1 MRSAPCRLAPV
12 KFACDQYGAP
22 GVIRFIAVS
31 PDAKSACAPADAR
44 RNQKIEALVLTM
56 PNNAEAIRV
65 LLNGRP

>member
-1 MRSAPCRLAPV
+1 MAP
-12 KFACDQYGAP
+12 P
-22 GVIRFIAVS
+22 GVIRFIAAS

-56 PNNAEAIRV
+56 PNNAEAILV